1 MAAPQEAGRAAI
13 QSVISEQVI
22 SEQGLFNWKKRKE
35 QHWHFVLTV
44 ATGSAGGSAY
54 DLFGWRHLPCTFFFK
69 CLPFSKLFLVVPF
82 QMILCNLP

>member
-54 DLFGWRHLPCTFFFK
+54 DLFGWRHLPCTFFLNV
-69 CLPFSKLFLVVPF
+69 CLFLNCF
-82 QMILCNLP
+82 